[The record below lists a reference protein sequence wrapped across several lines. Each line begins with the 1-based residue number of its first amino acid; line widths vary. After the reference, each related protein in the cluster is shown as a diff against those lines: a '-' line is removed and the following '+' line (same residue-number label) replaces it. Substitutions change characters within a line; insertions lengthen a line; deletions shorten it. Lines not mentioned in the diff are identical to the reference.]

1 MMAEQIE
8 KDFMELTG
16 EDIDLKAVWR
26 VAHAWENPS
35 ARIPVRLSEAAQ
47 KAMQVSRAYIEDRIG
62 TGDAIYGVNTGFGAF
77 SSVRISDEEIEELQ
91 RNLIR
96 SHSVGVGDYFTKE
109 QARAILLLRANA
121 LARGHSGIRVDVVQ
135 KLLEFLNHDIIPA
148 IPQQGS
154 VGASGDLAPLSHLA
168 LAIIGEGKV
177 FDPDDQEFLAARKAK
192 RTEVRYPRVVPVAD
206 VLKKKGIKALDLKAK
221 EGLSMINGCQVM
233 TAVGLLAA
241 YEAKNLA
248 LLTDLAGGMTLE
260 AMQGSRS
267 AFDPLITKVR
277 PHEGE
282 LKTARNLSK
291 ILGPTSPIAE
301 FHKDCGRVQDAYS
314 LRCMPA
320 VHGAAK
326 DALRRGIQVLEVE
339 ANSSTDNPLVFAPE
353 PGSKNGKI
361 LSCGNFH
368 GEPVAF
374 QLDFMAIALSA
385 MASISECRIEKLIN
399 PAMSGLPAFLAPK
412 GGLNSG
418 HMIVQVAAAALVSEN
433 KILSHPASVDSI
445 PTSADKEDHVS
456 MGTIAG
462 RKFQM
467 IVRNAESIIAM
478 EFLAAAQAL
487 DLLKDDKGQKIPPSG
502 LVKQAYDVIRSRVPY
517 AETDRIFHDDIE
529 AVRDLIRSGDLV
541 RLCGD
546 LEF

>member
-1 MMAEQIE
+1 MAEQVCRE
-8 KDFMELTG
+8 FLELTG
-16 EDIDLKAVWR
+16 EDIDLKTVWR
-26 VAHAWENPS
+26 VAHAWNGPS
-35 ARIPVRLSEAAQ
+35 SGLQVRLSESAQ
-47 KAMQVSRAYIEDRIG
+47 SAMRNSRAYIEDRIG
-62 TGDAIYGVNTGFGAF
+62 TGEAIYGVNTGFGAF
-77 SSVRISDEEIEELQ
+77 SSVRISDEEIETLQ

-96 SHSVGVGDYFTKE
+96 SHSVGIGDYFAKE
-109 QARAILLLRANA
+109 QSRAILLLRANA
-121 LARGHSGIRVDVVQ
+121 LSRGHSGIRVEVVE

-177 FDPDDQEFLAARKAK
+177 FDPDDQDYVAAVAAGRP
-192 RTEVRYPRVVPVAD
+192 EVRYPRVVPVTD
-206 VLKKKGIKALDLKAK
+206 VLQRKGVKPLDLKAK

-248 LLTDLAGGMTLE
+248 ILTDLAGAMTLE
-260 AMQGSRS
+260 AMQGARS

-282 LKTARNLSK
+282 MKTARNLAK
-291 ILGPTSPIAE
+291 VLGPTSPIAE

-339 ANSSTDNPLVFAPE
+339 ANSSTDNPLVFAPM

-456 MGTIAG
+456 MGTIAA

-467 IVRNAESIIAM
+467 VVRNAESIIAM

-487 DLLKDDKGQKIPPSG
+487 DLLKDDEGNRVPPSG
-502 LVKQAYDVIRSRVPY
+502 LVKQAYDLIRSQVPF
-517 AETDRIFHDDIE
+517 AETDRIFHEDIE
-529 AVRDLIRSGDLV
+529 SLRELIRSG
-541 RLCGD
+541 RLIELCD
-546 LEF
+546 SLEF

>member
-1 MMAEQIE
+1 MAQNIE
-8 KDFMELTG
+8 FVELTG
-16 EDIDLKAVWR
+16 ENVNLETIWR
-26 VAHAWENPS
+26 VAHSWRNS
-35 ARIPVRLSEAAQ
+35 SGVIKVRLAERA
-47 KAMQVSRAYIEDRIG
+47 KIAMTVSRNYIESRML
-62 TGDAIYGVNTGFGAF
+62 TGEAIYGVNTGFGAF
-77 SSVRISDEEIEELQ
+77 SSVRISDEEIETLQ

-109 QARAILLLRANA
+109 QARAILFLRANA
-121 LARGHSGIRVDVVQ
+121 LARGHSGIRVAVVE
-135 KLLEFLNHDIIPA
+135 KLLEFLNLDLIPA

-168 LAIIGEGKV
+168 LAVIGEGKI
-177 FDPDDQEFLAARKAK
+177 FDPEDHEYVAA
-192 RTEVRYPRVVPVAD
+192 VREDRAQTKHPRVVAVAD
-206 VLKKKGIKALDLKAK
+206 VLKKKGIAPLELKAK

-241 YEAKNLA
+241 FEAKNLA
-248 LLTDLAGGMTLE
+248 LLTDLAGSMTVE

-267 AFDPLITKVR
+267 AFDPMNSMVR

-282 LKTARNLSK
+282 MKTARNLNA
-291 ILGPTSPIAE
+291 ILGTTSPIAE

-339 ANSSTDNPLVFAPE
+339 ANSSTDNPLVFAPSVA
-353 PGSKNGKI
+353 GGDGKI

-399 PAMSGLPAFLAPK
+399 PAMSGLPAFLAPN

-418 HMIVQVAAAALVSEN
+418 HMIVQVAAASLVSEN

-456 MGTIAG
+456 MGTIAS
-462 RKFQM
+462 RKFQA
-467 IVRNAESIIAM
+467 IVRNAESIVAM

-487 DLLKDDKGQKIPPSG
+487 DMLKDDKGQPLKPAG
-502 LVKQAYDVIRSRVPY
+502 LVKKAHDLIRTRVPF
-517 AETDRIFHDDIE
+517 AATDRIFHDDIE
-529 AVRDLIRSGDLV
+529 AVRALIRSGQLV
-541 RLCGD
+541 AVVRD

>member
-1 MMAEQIE
+1 MADQIG
-8 KDFMELTG
+8 KDFLELTG

-26 VAHAWENPS
+26 VAHSWDAPS
-35 ARIPVRLSEAAQ
+35 SQMKVRLSASAQEA
-47 KAMQVSRAYIEDRIG
+47 MRTSRAYIEDRIG

-109 QARAILLLRANA
+109 QGRAILLLRANA
-121 LARGHSGIRVDVVQ
+121 LSRGHSGIRVDVVE

-177 FDPDDQEFLAARKAK
+177 FDPDDQDFLAARKAK
-192 RTEVRYPRVVPVAD
+192 RTEVRYPRVVPVSE
-206 VLKKKGIKALDLKAK
+206 VLKKKGVKPLDLKAK

-248 LLTDLAGGMTLE
+248 LLTDLAGAMTLE

-326 DALRRGIQVLEVE
+326 DAIRRGIQVLEVE
-339 ANSSTDNPLVFAPE
+339 ANSSTDNPLVFAPGAGE
-353 PGSKNGKI
+353 KTGKI

-456 MGTIAG
+456 MGTIAS

-467 IVRNAESIIAM
+467 IVRNAESIVAM
-478 EFLAAAQAL
+478 EFLSAAQAL
-487 DLLKDDKGQKIPPSG
+487 DLLKDDKGQRVPPSG
-502 LVKQAYDVIRSRVPY
+502 LVKQAYDLIRTKVPY
-517 AETDRIFHDDIE
+517 AESDRIFHDDIE
-529 AVRDLIRSGDLV
+529 AVRDLIRSGELV